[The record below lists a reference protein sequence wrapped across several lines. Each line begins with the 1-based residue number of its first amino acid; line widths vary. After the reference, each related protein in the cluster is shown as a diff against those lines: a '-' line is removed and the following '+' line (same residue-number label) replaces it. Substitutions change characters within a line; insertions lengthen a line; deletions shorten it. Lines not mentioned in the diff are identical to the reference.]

1 MSRFSRA
8 TALILLASVS
18 CATGAT
24 AKAQQRQALK
34 TQATPPAVAQL
45 IGRLPGSQQLSL
57 AISLPLRNQEQLNTF
72 LQQLED
78 PTSPN
83 FHRYLTPAEFTA
95 QFGPTV
101 EQFQQVVTY
110 LTAHGFHVTHTSPG
124 RTLVNVTGSVADVE
138 RTFQV
143 KMQTYKHPTEKR
155 TYFAPNVEPTVDGGL
170 PILSV
175 SGLTNFVLPH
185 SVLKHAPAGAQSN
198 QTGSGPGGQFLGSD
212 FRAAYYGSG
221 PLSGSGQ
228 ALALIE
234 FGQWNMAD
242 VTAYYT
248 SVGQTNNVPIILEL
262 TGGTTGACPG
272 ACNDGEEANDVIQI
286 LSMAPGSSV
295 LIVYED
301 TSNNADIN
309 MFDAYANDDIAKQ
322 ISMSFGIGNGNAAA
336 DEQAFQQ
343 MHAQGQ
349 NFFLASG
356 DEGANLGEGGW
367 PGYSQYVTDVGG
379 TDLTT
384 ASAGGAWSSETGWV
398 GSGTGWCDTTIANG
412 PCYKVGNAGIPTYQ
426 SQISTTISIAGGS
439 LKYRDVPDVS
449 ADANTDSFWCATGTC
464 QGGLGGTSLAAPRWA
479 GFLALVNEQAAANG
493 DTIGFLNPLVYSI
506 GQGTGYTTAF
516 HDITSGSNPSGST
529 VSSCC
534 IGSFNAMTGFDMV
547 TGWGT
552 PNGQG
557 MISALAPVSTT
568 NPYFTLAASPP
579 TLSLTPGGAP
589 GTATVSLTPGNG
601 FAGSVA
607 LSANVIG
614 APAGV
619 SATLNPATISGSQ
632 SSTLT
637 VTTTS
642 STPGG
647 TQMIAITGTSSS
659 GIGTQ
664 PAYLT
669 LALPDFSLT
678 VTPSVVYP
686 NQPSTIYLNQGAST
700 TAAVAVNSQ
709 NGFSSSV
716 NLSVSALPSGVTG
729 AFNPT
734 STSTNST
741 MTLTASKTAATVSG
755 DYLTVS
761 GSSGSIAPLNAPYT
775 ILSVSAATGTGGSGT
790 PVDLSSS
797 YNLPAIYGNGIT
809 FGTGMDGSG
818 YGYSS
823 NLLTPNRILSG
834 VQFNFGPASSS
845 NCTTSCTN
853 DAVSAAGQ
861 VITLPANQQNAYTTL
876 QLLATA
882 IDGPILAQTVTVTY
896 SDASTSKFTQN
907 FSDWCSCSGSTPGP
921 GQQPGESYAVVMPY
935 RDGANGAPDNR
946 VFNLYAYTF
955 VLNGSK
961 TVQSITLPSKPSSGS
976 VIVLAATLTTQS
988 LGTQINLSSVY
999 NTAGLYDNGVT
1010 FPATGGMDGGG
1021 DSCTLSNGC
1030 SDAYSAQQLNLT
1042 SNTTPTLTSNG
1053 VLFNLGPVTT
1063 ANCTTGCLLDMI
1075 SLDPVTITLPANQQT
1090 AYTTLTMLGT
1100 GVQGSHTGTV
1110 TVTYTTGSPA
1120 TSNQTI
1126 SDWCNYQNAS
1136 GNESIAVGGISR
1148 INSDGTLNTQ
1158 AACNLYSY
1166 TYALDSSRTVKS
1178 ITLASTDGTK
1188 FSLVLAMTLS
1198 GNTTS
1203 SQPGFTLSAA
1213 PSTFSLPQGG
1223 NNTTTITVTPSG
1235 GFTGSVNLAAS
1246 GLPSGVTAQF
1256 QPASTATTSQLVLT
1270 ASGTATLG
1278 GASVTITGTSGSLT
1292 QTTSLNVTL
1301 TPPTSYSLSAG
1312 TPTQSSISPGGSSQA
1327 AITITSANGYTGS
1340 VTLSCSIAP
1349 AVTPAPSCSFGNTNP
1364 VAVTASGGTATLT
1377 FTTVGPSAA
1386 LRGSA
1391 MFYGWLLPIPAL
1403 ALIGAGFGSR
1413 GSRKKRLLGFLLLW
1427 ILLAGLIII
1436 PACGGGSSSGG
1447 GGGGS
1452 SGTPAG
1458 PYTIT
1463 ITGKDANGVTQ
1474 SNAAPTVQ
1482 ITVN

>member
-1 MSRFSRA
+1 MPRFSRA
-8 TALILLASVS
+8 TVLILLAGALSTL
-18 CATGAT
+18 AAT
-24 AKAQQRQALK
+24 AKAQQRQALR
-34 TQATPPAVAQL
+34 TQAAAPAGAQP

-57 AISLPLRNQEQLNTF
+57 AISLPLRNQEQLNIF
-72 LQQLED
+72 LRQLED

-83 FHRYLTPAEFTA
+83 FHHYLTPAQFTA

-101 EQFQQVVTY
+101 EQFQQVVSY
-110 LTAHGFHVTHTSPG
+110 LTAHGFQVTHTSPG
-124 RTLVNVTGSVADVE
+124 RTLVNVTGSVAEVE

-143 KMQTYKHPTEKR
+143 KMQTYQHPTEKR
-155 TYFAPNVEPTVDGGL
+155 TYFAPNVEPSVDAGL

-185 SVLKHAPAGAQSN
+185 SALKRAPAGVQSN

-221 PLSGSGQ
+221 PLTGSGQ

-242 VTAYYT
+242 VTAYFT
-248 SVGQTNNVPIILEL
+248 SVGQINNVPVILEL
-262 TGGTTGACPG
+262 TGGTSGACPG
-272 ACNDGEEANDVIQI
+272 ACNDGEESNDVIQI
-286 LSMAPGSSV
+286 LSMSPGAPV

-309 MFDAYANDDIAKQ
+309 MFDAYANDDLAKQ
-322 ISMSFGIGNGNAAA
+322 TSMSFGIGNGNAAA

-356 DEGANLGEGGW
+356 DEGANLGAGGW

-384 ASAGGAWSSETGWV
+384 VSAGGAWSSEIGWV
-398 GSGTGWCDTTIANG
+398 GSGTGWCDTTIVNG
-412 PCYKVGNAGIPTYQ
+412 PCYKVDNAGIPTYQ
-426 SQISTTISIAGGS
+426 SQISSTISAAGGS

-479 GFLALVNEQAAANG
+479 GFLALANEQAAANG
-493 DTIGFLNPLVYSI
+493 DTIGFLNPLVYTI
-506 GQGTGYTTAF
+506 GQGSSYTTAF
-516 HDITSGSNPSGST
+516 HDITTGSNPSGST
-529 VSSCC
+529 VPTCC
-534 IGSFNAMTGFDMV
+534 IGTFTAMTGFDMV

-568 NPYFTLAASPP
+568 NAYFMLAASPA

-589 GTATVSLTPGNG
+589 ATATISLTPGNA
-601 FAGSVA
+601 FVGSVT
-607 LSANVIG
+607 LFANVIG
-614 APAGV
+614 SPAGV
-619 SATLNPATISGSQ
+619 TASLDPTMISGSQ
-632 SSTLT
+632 TSTMT

-647 TQMIAITGTSSS
+647 TQMIAITGTSSG

-664 PAYLT
+664 PAYVT
-669 LALPDFSLT
+669 LALPDFSLS
-678 VTPSVVYP
+678 VTPSVTYP
-686 NQPSTIYLNQGAST
+686 NQPSTIYLNQGT
-700 TAAVAVNSQ
+700 NITAAVAVNPQ
-709 NGFSSSV
+709 NGFSGSV
-716 NLSVSALPSGVTG
+716 DLSVSALPSGITG

-734 STSTNST
+734 STSSNST

-761 GSSGSIAPLNAPYT
+761 GSSGNVAPLNAPYT

-790 PVDLSSS
+790 PVNLSSA
-797 YNLPAIYGNGIT
+797 YNLPAIYSNGIT

-853 DAVSAAGQ
+853 DAISVAGQ
-861 VITLPANQQNAYTTL
+861 VITLAANQQSAYTTL

-882 IDGPILAQTVTVTY
+882 TNGPILAQTVTVTY
-896 SDASTSKFTQN
+896 TDGSTSKFMQN
-907 FSDWCSCSGSTPGP
+907 FSDWCSCSSSTPGP
-921 GQQPGESYAVVMPY
+921 GQQPGESFAVVMPY
-935 RDGANGAPDNR
+935 RDAATGTEDNR

-961 TVQSITLPSKPSSGS
+961 TVQSIALPAKPSSGS

-999 NTAGLYDNGVT
+999 NTAGLYNNGVT

-1021 DSCTLSNGC
+1021 NNCTLSNGC
-1030 SDAYSAQQLNLT
+1030 ADAYSAQQMNLT
-1042 SNTTPTLTSNG
+1042 SSTIPTLTSNG

-1120 TSNQTI
+1120 ALNQTF

-1136 GNESIAVGGISR
+1136 GNESIAVGGMSR
-1148 INSDGTLNTQ
+1148 INSDGTLNTI

-1166 TYALDSSRTVKS
+1166 TYALDPSRTVQS

-1188 FSLVLAMTLS
+1188 FSLVLAMTFS

-1213 PSTFSLPQGG
+1213 PSTFGVPQGR
-1223 NNTTTITVTPSG
+1223 NNLTTVTVTPSG
-1235 GFTGSVNLAAS
+1235 GFSGSVNLSAS
-1246 GLPSGVTAQF
+1246 GLPNGVTAQF
-1256 QPASTATTSQLVLT
+1256 QPSSTSTTSQLTLT

-1278 GASVTITGTSGSLT
+1278 SASVTITGTSGSLM
-1292 QTTSLNVTL
+1292 QTTALNVTV

-1312 TPTQSSISPGGSSQA
+1312 SPTQSSISPGGSSQA
-1327 AITITSANGYTGS
+1327 IITVASANGYTGS
-1340 VTLSCSIAP
+1340 VTLSCSVSP
-1349 AVTPAPSCSFGNTNP
+1349 VVSPAPTCSFGNTSP
-1364 VAVTASGGTATLT
+1364 VSVTSSGGTATLT
-1377 FTTVGPSAA
+1377 FTTVGPSAS
-1386 LRGSA
+1386 LHSA
-1391 MFYGWLLPIPAL
+1391 GLFYGLLLPMPAL
-1403 ALIGAGFGSR
+1403 ALIGVGFGSR
-1413 GSRKKRLLGFLLLW
+1413 GSRKKGILGLLLLW
-1427 ILLAGLIII
+1427 IMLAGLIII
-1436 PACGGGSSSGG
+1436 PACGGGSSSGSRG
-1447 GGGGS
+1447 GGN

-1458 PYTIT
+1458 SYTIT
-1463 ITGKDANGVTQ
+1463 IIGTDANGITQ
-1474 SNAAPTVQ
+1474 TGNAATVVV
-1482 ITVN
+1482 TVN